1 MPTTIFQ
8 QKINTILRNDP
19 VKDAIL
25 DLFELQMYKNASKNN
40 KAFTFIELYNLL
52 GLEKFM
58 EVMDILAGKT
68 IKFPTREDFKETL
81 QIALCYYYKKY
92 RNYSWDD
99 IKAKLGGDLQTVKFG
114 IKTSQLDLFIK
125 YIGDRV
131 EARLFKEK
139 QASSNIEDDEN
150 GIIG

>member
-1 MPTTIFQ
+1 
-8 QKINTILRNDP
+8 
-19 VKDAIL
+19 
-25 DLFELQMYKNASKNN
+25 
-40 KAFTFIELYNLL
+40 
-52 GLEKFM
+52 M
-58 EVMDILAGKT
+58 EVMDILSGKT

-92 RNYSWDD
+92 RNYSWDE

-139 QASSNIEDDEN
+139 QTGDIEDGEN